1 MSLPI
6 NGRIAIIDDKIT
18 HAEPL
23 MKIFSQRQIPFTY
36 FSGEADYLPQE
47 GDNLND
53 IRILFL
59 DINLIDDGV
68 QNDKVL
74 KGRLI
79 PVIQRVI
86 SKENYPYVLIY
97 WSRHDSKK
105 DKKLIEKDIFEKE
118 LKDRKPI
125 CYYTAMKSDFFER
138 DGDKTED
145 FDEKISDLFKN
156 IETVI
161 AKNPAYCY
169 LLNWENKV
177 HISADKT
184 LEEIFS
190 AYNKFESW
198 SDNANYIINTLGSSY
213 SGKLFAKQSAEDKI
227 KSSYNALNIVL
238 TDTLENTLNNSPV
251 DNAKTLKVSRTTKNL
266 ESVHNINKKLLISD
280 EIDPIHYSGT
290 VIEISDKKL
299 DAEYENLL
307 DFNLTDSGK
316 KKRADIILSWKKVWL
331 NVTPL
336 CDTVQGKVVFH
347 RLIRGVLVVPFKDMK
362 KAFNNNEAVF
372 ISPIFTLDKTD
383 YCLILDFRHFFT
395 LNQIGKSKNRKSMFR
410 IRQQLLAEIQSKL
423 ARHINR
429 QGILYL

>member
-6 NGRIAIIDDKIT
+6 NGRVAIIDDKIT

-36 FSGEADYLPQE
+36 FSGEVDYLPKE
-47 GDNLND
+47 GGNLND

-74 KGRLI
+74 KARLI
-79 PVIQRVI
+79 PVIKRVI

-118 LKDRKPI
+118 LNNRKPI
-125 CYYTAMKSDFFER
+125 SYFTAMKSDFFER
-138 DGDKTED
+138 NGDKTVD
-145 FDEKISDLFKN
+145 FDEKISKLFKS
-156 IETVI
+156 IEAII
-161 AKNPAYCY
+161 AKNSAYCY

-190 AYNKFESW
+190 AYNKFEIW
-198 SDNANYIINTLGSSY
+198 ADNANYIFNKLGLSY
-213 SGKLFAKQSAEDKI
+213 SGKSFASQSAEDKI
-227 KSSYNALNIVL
+227 KSSYNALNIVF
-238 TDTLENTLNNSPV
+238 TDTLENALNNSPIE
-251 DNAKTLKVSRTTKNL
+251 NAKTLKVSAAAKNL
-266 ESVHNINKKLLISD
+266 ESVNNINKKLLISD

-299 DAEYENLL
+299 DADYDNFL
-307 DFNLTDSGK
+307 DTILNNKG
-316 KKRADIILSWKKVWL
+316 KRAEIIASWKKMWL

-336 CDTVQGKVVFH
+336 CDTVQGKIVFH
-347 RLIRGVLVVPFKDMK
+347 RLVRGILVPKEFSKT
-362 KAFNNNEAVF
+362 FFSNEAIYV
-372 ISPIFTLDKTD
+372 SPSFTFNKKD
-383 YCLILDFRHFFT
+383 YCLVIDFRQFFT
-395 LNQIGKSKNRKSMFR
+395 LSQLGKSKNRIPLFR

-423 ARHINR
+423 SRHINR
-429 QGILYL
+429 QGILYLEEKP